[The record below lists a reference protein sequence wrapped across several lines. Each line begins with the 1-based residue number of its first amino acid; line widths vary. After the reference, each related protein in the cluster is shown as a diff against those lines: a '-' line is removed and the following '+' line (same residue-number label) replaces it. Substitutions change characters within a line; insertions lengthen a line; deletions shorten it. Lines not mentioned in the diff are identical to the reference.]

1 MILSIINFTDDATI
15 IIINIAVI
23 LLLGFTLGR
32 IAEKVKLPAI
42 TGYLFAGLIL
52 GPITH
57 FLTIDETNSLKIVSD
72 IALGFIAFQVGNELW
87 FGKLKQTGKKIAI
100 ITIIQASLTTLV
112 VFLSLIIFTNIS
124 VALILG
130 AIAAATAPA
139 PIMMLINKY
148 KTKGELTDT
157 IVPIVGL
164 DDAVG
169 VILFSVLLSLGVS
182 LAGSNSSGI
191 GLEIVLEPLLEIGL
205 SIFIGVLV
213 GLLSGFAIKSITNNI
228 EKREKN
234 LDVVIITVFVSTG
247 LALLLGGSPILSPMI
262 AGMVVTNLINKETY
276 ILENENIRFFIPTIM
291 IAFFT
296 IAGAELQFGVVLS
309 AGIIG
314 VTYIVARIIGKIFG
328 SYLGTTIVKSSP
340 KVKKYLGIGMLP
352 QSGVAIGLS
361 IAAYNTM
368 KTINIDYADTI
379 KNVVL
384 ASVLFFA
391 LLGPVLVKIAFS
403 KTGEITITDKEL
415 E

>member
-1 MILSIINFTDDATI
+1 MIVNIFTITNESTLIIVNV
-15 IIINIAVI
+15 AVI
-23 LLLGFTLGR
+23 LLFGFVLGR
-32 IAEKVKLPAI
+32 LAEKIKLPAI
-42 TGYLFAGLIL
+42 TGYLIAGLIL
-52 GPITH
+52 GPITQIITLEETSS
-57 FLTIDETNSLKIVSD
+57 LTVISD

-87 FGKLKQTGKKIAI
+87 FGKLKTTGKRIAI
-100 ITIIQASLTTLV
+100 ITIVQALTTTFV
-112 VFLSLIIFTNIS
+112 VFLGLLIFTNVSI
-124 VALILG
+124 ALILG

-169 VILFSVLLSLGVS
+169 VILFSVLLSLGVN
-182 LAGSNSSGI
+182 LAESNTNGI
-191 GLEIVLEPLLEIGL
+191 GIDIILELLREIGF
-205 SIFIGVLV
+205 SILIGSIT
-213 GLLSGFAIKSITNNI
+213 GLISGLAIKTITNNI

-234 LDVVIITVFVSTG
+234 MDVVIIAVFVSTG
-247 LALLLGGSPILSPMI
+247 FALLFGGSPILTPMI

-296 IAGAELQFGVVLS
+296 IAGAELQFEVVLS
-309 AGIIG
+309 AGVIG
-314 VTYIVARIIGKIFG
+314 VVYILTRTLGKFAG
-328 SYLGTTIVKSSP
+328 SYIGTSILNSSP

-361 IAAYNTM
+361 VAAYNAM
-368 KTINIDYADTI
+368 NSINIEYADTI

-403 KTGEITITDKEL
+403 RTGEMTITDNDL
-415 E
+415 